1 MPAYRVSMQV
11 KHTTLI
17 VHDPLFDSFQVKD
30 IHIHKEMFSIQ
41 NGLLTPTLKAKRPEL
56 KEYFKMEIEQLY
68 SNISM

>member
-1 MPAYRVSMQV
+1 MLLD
-11 KHTTLI
+11 LI
-17 VHDPLFDSFQVKD
+17 THGAFFDSRQVKD

-56 KEYFKMEIEQLY
+56 KEYFKTEIEQLY

>member
-1 MPAYRVSMQV
+1 MYNYSASETPN
-11 KHTTLI
+11 LI
-17 VHDPLFDSFQVKD
+17 AHDPLFSSQVKD
-30 IHIHKEMFSIQ
+30 IYIHKELFSIQ